1 MDYSKRK
8 ENVLFIPCTMEREI
22 AKDIVFRPVRSCH
35 SNTFAG
41 EKLLK
46 MPDREDRS
54 GCMEIINN
62 TRTGSNVEM
71 CRIPY
76 TVTHRQYWHKK
87 NPKYAIS
94 AFLSYPE
101 AMGCSDGEYFWEA
114 LGTAK
119 EDIERF
125 FGDSAEQD
133 MEKKII
139 KALKREVKKCNTKT

>member
-1 MDYSKRK
+1 MK

-22 AKDIVFRPVRSCH
+22 AKDIVFRPIKSWH

-41 EKLLK
+41 EKLLE
-46 MPDREDRS
+46 MPGSEDRS
-54 GCMEIINN
+54 GCMKLIKDK
-62 TRTGSNVEM
+62 GYQMEM
-71 CRIPY
+71 CMIPY
-76 TVTHRQYWHKK
+76 TVTHRVYWHRK
-87 NPKYAIS
+87 NPENMIS

-125 FGDSAEQD
+125 FGDSAEHD